1 MTCDVN
7 DKAVTNCDTLEMR
20 ALNFETG
27 AGNTA
32 RRVRVGCQLAGLD
45 VSFACGADRS
55 RRSDHKRQCR
65 VASDTGLSSSVLRL
79 HGSKVD

>member
-1 MTCDVN
+1 MTRDVN

-32 RRVRVGCQLAGLD
+32 RPVRVGCQL
-45 VSFACGADRS
+45 
-55 RRSDHKRQCR
+55 
-65 VASDTGLSSSVLRL
+65 TGFGR
-79 HGSKVD
+79 